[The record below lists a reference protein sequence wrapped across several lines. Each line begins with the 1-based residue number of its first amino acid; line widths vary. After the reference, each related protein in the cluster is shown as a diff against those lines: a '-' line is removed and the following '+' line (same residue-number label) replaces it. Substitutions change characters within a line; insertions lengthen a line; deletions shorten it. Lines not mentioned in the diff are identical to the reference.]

1 MSEQVNL
8 MAPGSAHNAKRPR
21 LPRGVWALGLVSLC
35 MDASSE
41 LVHALLPLYVT
52 GVLGASMATLGWL
65 EGIAESIAAL
75 LKVFSGALS
84 DRLGRRKPLVLLGY
98 GLAALTKPLFPLAH
112 SVGLVFLARCLDRVG
127 KGIRGAPRDALLA
140 DITPPEQRGA
150 AFGLRQSLD
159 SVGAFLGPLLAVG
172 LMVLFANDVRS
183 VLWFA
188 VIPAVL
194 AVLVLGLGVRE
205 PAEVARGEARVFSL
219 RSWQALPRAYW
230 HVLAVGAVFTLARFS
245 DAFLILRATQ
255 CGVPDTLAPLV
266 LVVMSL
272 VYALVSYPAG
282 VWSDGRSPRA
292 LLLVGLAVLVVGDLV
307 LAAAEGPWMV
317 ALGVAL
323 WGVHMGL
330 TQGLLSKLV
339 ADSAPATLRGTAFG
353 LFNLASGV
361 ALLLAS
367 VIAGALWDALGAAAT
382 FQLGAA
388 FAGTAAL
395 GLMFLRLR

>member
-1 MSEQVNL
+1 MLPIDGSSE
-8 MAPGSAHNAKRPR
+8 RPR

-52 GVLGASMATLGWL
+52 GVLGASMAALGWL
-65 EGIAESIAAL
+65 EGVAEATAAL
-75 LKVFSGALS
+75 LKVFSGAWS
-84 DRLGRRKPLVLLGY
+84 DRLGRRKPLVVLGY

-140 DITPPEQRGA
+140 DITPPAQRGA

-159 SVGAFLGPLLAVG
+159 SIGAFVGPLLAVG
-172 LMVLFANDVRS
+172 LMLLFANDVRT

-188 VIPAVL
+188 VIPAAL
-194 AVLVLGLGVRE
+194 AVLVLVLGVQE
-205 PAEVARGEARVFSL
+205 PPEVAKADPRAVSL
-219 RSWQALPRAYW
+219 QRWRALPGSYFQ
-230 HVLAVGAVFTLARFS
+230 VLIIGAVFTLARFS

-255 CGVPDTLAPLV
+255 CGVPTTLAPLV
-266 LVVMSL
+266 LVLMSV

-292 LLLVGLAVLVVGDLV
+292 LLLAGLAVLVAGDLV
-307 LAAAEGPWMV
+307 LAAADGPLLL

-323 WGVHMGL
+323 WGAHMGL

-361 ALLLAS
+361 ALLFAS
-367 VIAGALWDALGAAAT
+367 VIAGALWEALGAPAT
-382 FQLGAA
+382 FQLGAG
-388 FAGTAAL
+388 FAALAAL
-395 GLMFLRLR
+395 GIAVLRLR